1 MTHRSITIYARIRAF
16 TLVELLCV
24 TVLLGIFGAIT
35 VSFVKDGV
43 ATGRD
48 RNAVSL
54 ANSINSAKKSY
65 ELRVSTAATTWAAA
79 ADDNASWLLIR
90 DRVSYAESLT
100 LSQFTPPG
108 YTFSLGTSLS
118 TRVTITGPAGP
129 VPY

>member
-1 MTHRSITIYARIRAF
+1 MLQRPLKFCAQLRAF

-35 VSFVKDGV
+35 VSYVKDSV

-65 ELRVSTAATTWAAA
+65 ELRVSTAATSWSSA
-79 ADDNASWLLIR
+79 ADDSARWLLIR
-90 DRVSYAESLT
+90 DRVSYAESQT
-100 LSQFTPPG
+100 LSQFTPTG
-108 YTFSLGTSLS
+108 YSFGLGSSLS
-118 TRVTITGPAGP
+118 TRVTISGPSGSIS
-129 VPY
+129 Y